1 MNPFATTM
9 IQQSTA
15 EIDTAAAAGYNEND
29 IRQIAAEEAQRV
41 IVDFFNTLMTGV
53 TAQLDNS
60 TSQTQSYPDDNRLT
74 LSVEEVADQLG
85 VSKPTAYGLINDGT
99 IRSIKI
105 GRKIIVPRDAVTD
118 FLSN

>member
-1 MNPFATTM
+1 MNPYATTM

-15 EIDTAAAAGYNEND
+15 EIDTAVAAGYNEND

-41 IVDFFNTLMTGV
+41 FADFLNTLMAGV

-74 LSVEEVADQLG
+74 LSVQEVADQLG
-85 VSKPTAYGLINDGT
+85 VSKPTAYGLIDNGT